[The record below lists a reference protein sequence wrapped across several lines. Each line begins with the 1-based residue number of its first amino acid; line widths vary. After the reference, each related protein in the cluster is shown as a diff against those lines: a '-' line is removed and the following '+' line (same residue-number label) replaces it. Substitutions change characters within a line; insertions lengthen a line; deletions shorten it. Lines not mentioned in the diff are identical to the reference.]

1 MAGNKQSWVIGGSIL
16 LAAASGVI
24 AIADEVTYPA
34 SESAAFDRPIPA
46 ISPESDGGSLTLP
59 QAGTPLYQPAPAYCP
74 PYETPLPNRVGRY
87 RHRCRDKYWGY
98 PEEFCEPPL
107 GTTPSRFYMTQIANG
122 VAARMV
128 LYQYDFLPASD
139 QLNVHGKAQVA
150 KIARWLTTYDFP
162 VLVEPTL
169 ANVELDEL
177 RRQSVWRQF
186 SLNQVAVPSERIVM
200 GVPNV
205 RGIDAIDALS
215 IDRNR
220 MGLTFSRGGTSGGGG
235 TSGSAPTSGGMTG
248 TTGAR

>member
-1 MAGNKQSWVIGGSIL
+1 
-16 LAAASGVI
+16 
-24 AIADEVTYPA
+24 
-34 SESAAFDRPIPA
+34 
-46 ISPESDGGSLTLP
+46 
-59 QAGTPLYQPAPAYCP
+59 
-74 PYETPLPNRVGRY
+74 
-87 RHRCRDKYWGY
+87 
-98 PEEFCEPPL
+98 
-107 GTTPSRFYMTQIANG
+107 MTQIANG